1 MYAEMEKE
9 SVREKIEKFEKN
21 FTVQLKGLRKTRTK
35 ESQDNR
41 YKHRD
46 LIRRVHW

>member
-1 MYAEMEKE
+1 MYGEIKKKP
-9 SVREKIEKFEKN
+9 VREKN

-41 YKHRD
+41 YNNRD
-46 LIRRVHW
+46 LIGRVHG